1 MPDLEQL
8 RQHAY
13 TPSGEAPDA
22 PDSFPRA
29 CPECHCFLP
38 RGGWEWELVYEDD
51 RRQTGVFS
59 LPCRRCS
66 TFVVCDRKGRV
77 RR

>member
-38 RGGWEWELVYEDD
+38 RGGWSYEEIYDEDEPEIAFLLRCKRCKQLV
-51 RRQTGVFS
+51 F
-59 LPCRRCS
+59 
-66 TFVVCDRKGRV
+66 CDTKGRI